1 MDTTYD
7 FVHTPSQASAPLN
20 SDYLPPDI
28 ALGFLARPGLENSD
42 GQDTPEFREPVD
54 ESDAPGQDNKME
66 NPPPDVNS
74 QLDNF
79 DKQDCA
85 AAEGMNCSDVEAASP
100 SGGQPVIVSLPP
112 STLTQPRS
120 RFQGFIP
127 PAPVSKEPEALVA
140 LLQVV
145 NPQQATEGH
154 IELDLH
160 DFSIYIDSEVYP
172 NELRPLHHLAIRQQ
186 ADVFYFDGV
195 VSCRDTKFY
204 LERVAF
210 RQLPVGNYGS
220 AEHTVGDQIWIRSQL
235 NEDADLEIY
244 YKLGSPSVEY
254 SRFYTPFLWIANLA
268 KHVIDYCEYLKDK
281 DRRASLHDFKSRFS
295 TWILQQHSMSGA
307 FEKWHSANRGPDF
320 RGAIVANI
328 EYIWKEA
335 HGIDPKI
342 TSWHRIWKE
351 IKTFDQ
357 YKPNLVASQALSPSP
372 GESESGTTP
381 SSMRKSRKQLVSKTV
396 VTPYIYNLFAH
407 MNFGNML
414 EREDLSASAE
424 NRQPV
429 FLRKNA
435 PIKHAT
441 ISTVKKGDPNT
452 NRDAFIQSIQ
462 PGDVIST
469 NPDSE
474 ETGTRWKKETS
485 KHYKGEHLW
494 FGLVQRVRQSSKGKR
509 SFDVIW
515 LYQPM
520 DTPCGIMKYPWENE
534 LFLSDNCT
542 CHSGT
547 GNIQGTQ
554 ILSTHEVEWFGG
566 PSTSAEFFVR
576 QTYLAD
582 YSQWTTLKDE
592 HFICGG
598 SAPKTGSY
606 SIGDAVLVHINAK
619 ELKLETCIV
628 EGFIEEDMK
637 QYARLRRLLRRREVD
652 ETAANAPANEVIF
665 SQQLV
670 EISPKRIARRCLV
683 RAFRPGEPIPAPYN
697 RGGTG
702 NAFFLTHQEV
712 YTDTDG
718 VSFTPLTADCL
729 NILRQ
734 SFNPTSSQ
742 TLRSQKLQGLDLFC
756 GGGNFGR
763 GLEEGGGVQMRWAN
777 DISSEAIHTYM
788 ANCEPNTCTPYLG
801 SVDDLL
807 RRAMQGDAKVPRPGE
822 VHFISGGSPCPGFSL
837 LTIDKTTD
845 RQRKN
850 QSLVASFASF
860 IDVYRPYYGLLE
872 NVPQMVSAKKS
883 RDACVFSQLVCA
895 VVGLGYQL
903 QIMRLDAWS
912 FGAPQSRSRVFL
924 CFSAPGFRMPRVPEP
939 SHSHPPNMPLHG
951 LGIMSCGRPINVREI
966 VPTPFKF
973 VSAGEAV
980 SDLPD
985 IYDGQADYCVGYPDH
1000 RLSIGFTAPLRK
1012 QMRLIPTQPYG
1023 MNFSKAWYG
1032 YMEVPPPVPWPS
1044 MGQGKEG
1051 EKQKR
1056 KQERKSQKP
1065 KQQGRVLTDS
1075 ERELFPST
1083 ECRGER
1089 TNKNSRGWGRVHPG
1103 DLFGT
1108 VATTC
1113 ALTDARIGYSNHWQQ
1128 HRPVTVLEVR
1138 RAQGFPDHEVL
1149 LGKPRNQYRIVG
1161 NSVARQ
1167 VALALG
1173 LAIREAWFGTTL
1185 DAEEGGSAQTGVVGL
1200 SAKGEAEGVRARDEE
1215 LGSDVIE
1222 GQWELGRV
1230 GEEEGMILM
1239 SEEYTSDSM
1248 PATLSQEDKSRKRR
1262 SLICVEISVKKRTRH
1277 DLGDRAE
1284 NDSSYGNGIG
1294 IGNVNEGKD
1303 KEKDAAVA
1311 VATAPVLGANSNN
1324 GLRNDGCS
1332 TTVILENNTTDGMGS
1347 IVG

>member
-1 MDTTYD
+1 MDTSHD
-7 FVHTPSQASAPLN
+7 FVHTPSQTSPPLN
-20 SDYLPPDI
+20 HDFLPPDI
-28 ALGFLARPGLENSD
+28 SVNFIAHPGLENSH
-42 GQDTPEFREPVD
+42 GQDITVFGGRVN
-54 ESDAPGQDNKME
+54 ESGVLGQDDKME
-66 NPPPDVNS
+66 NPPPDVS
-74 QLDNF
+74 SLLGTF
-79 DKQDCA
+79 DKELEDSTT
-85 AAEGMNCSDVEAASP
+85 AEEMNCLDVEATDL
-100 SGGQPVIVSLPP
+100 SGKKPVIVSLPQ

-127 PAPVSKEPEALVA
+127 PAPVAKEPEALVA
-140 LLQVV
+140 LLQAVD
-145 NPQQATEGH
+145 PQQATDGH

-160 DFSIYIDSEVYP
+160 DFSIYIDSELYP

-204 LERVAF
+204 LKRVAF

-220 AEHTVGDQIWIRSQL
+220 VKHTVGDQIWIRSQL
-235 NEDADLEIY
+235 NEDADMEIY

-254 SRFYTPFLWIANLA
+254 SRFYTPFLWIADLA

-281 DRRASLHDFKSRFS
+281 GRRASLHDFKSRFS
-295 TWILQQHSMSGA
+295 TWILQRHSVSGA
-307 FEKWHSANRGPDF
+307 FEKWYSANRSTDF
-320 RGAIVANI
+320 RGAIVANV

-335 HGIDPKI
+335 HGLDPKI

-357 YKPNLVASQALSPSP
+357 YKPNLVASQVLSPSP

-381 SSMRKSRKQLVSKTV
+381 IRMRKSRKEPVLKTV
-396 VTPYIYNLFAH
+396 VTKYIYDLFAH
-407 MNFGNML
+407 MNFGNVL
-414 EREDLSASAE
+414 EREDLSPSAKS
-424 NRQPV
+424 RQSV

-435 PIKHAT
+435 PIKHT
-441 ISTVKKGDPNT
+441 IANMAKKRDPNT
-452 NRDAFIQSIQ
+452 SRDAFIQSIQ

-469 NPDSE
+469 KPDSE

-485 KHYKGEHLW
+485 KHYTGEHLW

-542 CHSGT
+542 CHART
-547 GNIQGTQ
+547 ENIQGTQ
-554 ILSTHEVEWFGG
+554 ILSTHEVEWFGSS
-566 PSTSAEFFVR
+566 STSAEFFVR

-582 YSQWTTLKDE
+582 HSQWTTLKDE

-598 SAPKTGSY
+598 SAAKTRSY
-606 SIGDAVLVHINAK
+606 NIGDTVLVHINAK

-628 EGFIEEDMK
+628 EGFIEEGTK
-637 QYARLRRLLRRREVD
+637 QYARLRRLLRRYEVD
-652 ETAANAPANEVIF
+652 ENAANAPANEVIF

-683 RAFRPGEPIPAPYN
+683 RAFRPDEHIPAPYN

-702 NAFFLTHQEV
+702 NAFFITHQEV
-712 YTDTDG
+712 HTDTGG
-718 VSFTPLTADCL
+718 VSFVPLTADCL
-729 NILRQ
+729 DILRQ
-734 SFNPTSSQ
+734 SFNPTSPR
-742 TLRSQKLQGLDLFC
+742 TLRSKKLQGLDLFC

-788 ANCEPNTCTPYLG
+788 ANCEPNSCTPYLG

-807 RRAMQGDAKVPRPGE
+807 RRAIQGDTKVPQPGE

-872 NVPQMVSAKKS
+872 NVPQMVSAKKA

-895 VVGLGYQL
+895 IVGLGYQL
-903 QIMRLDAWS
+903 QVMRLDAWS

-939 SHSHPPNMPLHG
+939 SHSHPPNTALHG

-980 SDLPD
+980 DDLPD

-1000 RLSIGFTAPLRK
+1000 RLSIGFTERLRK

-1032 YMEVPPPVPWPS
+1032 YIEMPPAVPWPGT
-1044 MGQGKEG
+1044 GQEREEK
-1051 EKQKR
+1051 KQK
-1056 KQERKSQKP
+1056 QGQP
-1065 KQQGRVLTDS
+1065 KRQGRVLTDS
-1075 ERELFPST
+1075 ERELFPPAES
-1083 ECRGER
+1083 RGER

-1108 VATTC
+1108 VATAC
-1113 ALTDARIGYSNHWQQ
+1113 ALTDARIGCSNHWRQ
-1128 HRPVTVLEVR
+1128 HRPVSVLEVR

-1149 LGKPRNQYRIVG
+1149 LGKPSKQYRIVG

-1185 DAEEGGSAQTGVVGL
+1185 DDAEEEEEDGLAAEGEDEAGVV
-1200 SAKGEAEGVRARDEE
+1200 SVSVSEGYTSTSSTPPAASLLTPATSSEEEEQGSRKKRAR
-1215 LGSDVIE
+1215 
-1222 GQWELGRV
+1222 
-1230 GEEEGMILM
+1230 
-1239 SEEYTSDSM
+1239 
-1248 PATLSQEDKSRKRR
+1248 
-1262 SLICVEISVKKRTRH
+1262 ICVEISVKKRVKH
-1277 DLGDRAE
+1277 DLGDRDEQNE
-1284 NDSSYGNGIG
+1284 NDLGYDTGNGN
-1294 IGNVNEGKD
+1294 GNGDGDGDVAGA
-1303 KEKDAAVA
+1303 AAVL
-1311 VATAPVLGANSNN
+1311 VPETS
-1324 GLRNDGCS
+1324 
-1332 TTVILENNTTDGMGS
+1332 
-1347 IVG
+1347 